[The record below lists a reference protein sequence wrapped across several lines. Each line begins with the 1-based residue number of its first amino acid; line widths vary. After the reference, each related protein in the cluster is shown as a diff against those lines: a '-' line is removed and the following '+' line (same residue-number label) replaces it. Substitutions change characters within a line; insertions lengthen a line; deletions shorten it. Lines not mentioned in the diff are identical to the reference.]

1 MSGLADKISGKAK
14 QAAGSASGDDKLKN
28 DGKFDEIKGTI
39 KAKFSKAVDSVADK
53 VDGAKQSR
61 DSENKK

>member
-14 QAAGSASGDDKLKN
+14 QAAGSATGDDKLKN

-39 KAKFSKAVDSVADK
+39 KDKFSKAIDHIGDK
-53 VDGAKQSR
+53 ASEAKQSR